1 MSSKPNKFCGDCGS
15 PQTEDGRC
23 PNCGTVGAQMYET
36 LPPAISEA
44 LFNLAAYCSE
54 ANVTAE
60 VRAGSIWTL
69 DFGLEKLVTVI
80 PMTINFTENNSV
92 PDFHYLKLWVP
103 LDNVVMT
110 DNTDDRLTTTF
121 ELGSYPAEDGESP
134 GSRWP
139 ALGSIGMV
147 NTYPMSLSA
156 ENAGI
161 NFRAFTEGAF
171 NLLLSAMQADFEFDN
186 S

>member
-1 MSSKPNKFCGDCGS
+1 MTPGHKKFCGDCGAA
-15 PQTEDGRC
+15 QTEDGRC
-23 PNCGTVGAQMYET
+23 PNCGTVGAKTYDSI
-36 LPPAISEA
+36 PPAISQG
-44 LFNLAAYCSE
+44 LNMLAIYCSE
-54 ANVTAE
+54 ANVMAE

-69 DFGLEKLVTVI
+69 DFGLEKLVTIV
-80 PMTINFTENNSV
+80 PMTINFTANNSA

-103 LDNVVMT
+103 LENLSMS

-121 ELGSYPAEDGESP
+121 ELGAYPAEDGELP

-139 ALGSIGMV
+139 AFGSVGMV
-147 NTYPMSLSA
+147 NTYPLSLEA

-161 NFRAFTEGAF
+161 NFRAFAEGAF
-171 NLLLSAMQADFEFDN
+171 NLLLSAMQADFEFGN